1 MNKQAKQ
8 YLKDNPEAS
17 PINDELQDLGKKI
30 KSSLSCKLYYGLPCS
45 SDRYEL
51 LQDMKKYLNHYGF
64 IVIQNP
70 NN

>member
-30 KSSLSCKLYYGLPCS
+30 KSSLSCKLYYGLP
-45 SDRYEL
+45 
-51 LQDMKKYLNHYGF
+51 YLV
-64 IVIQNP
+64 IVTGKHV
-70 NN
+70 